1 MKNAAA
7 VNAAALPTTAARTTV
22 AGATRATVLRRASNG
37 LALAA
42 GAAVL
47 ALGLTGS
54 ALAQARGDARN
65 GAQLS
70 AMCAGCHGINGLRNA
85 YPEVYRIPKIGGQ
98 HPDYIVAALQG
109 YRSGERNHPTM
120 RAIASSL
127 TDQAM
132 ADLAAFYSQGGLRAA
147 AAGK

>member
-7 VNAAALPTTAARTTV
+7 TRRAIGRIALSFGAAALVLGV
-22 AGATRATVLRRASNG
+22 AGD
-37 LALAA
+37 
-42 GAAVL
+42 
-47 ALGLTGS
+47 

-65 GAQLS
+65 GAQLA

-98 HPDYIVAALQG
+98 HPDYLVAALQA
-109 YRSGERNHPTM
+109 YRSGERNHATM

-147 AAGK
+147 PAGK

>member
-7 VNAAALPTTAARTTV
+7 IHAAAIHFAPVQRTV
-22 AGATRATVLRRASNG
+22 KRIALSLGMMA

-42 GAAVL
+42 GGV
-47 ALGLTGS
+47 
-54 ALAQARGDARN
+54 ALAQTRGDAKN

-98 HPDYIVAALQG
+98 HPEYIVAALQG

-132 ADLAAFYSQGGLRAA
+132 ADLAAYYSQGGLRAA
-147 AAGK
+147 PAGK